1 MQTVIS
7 QTIQNIQPILTAL
20 VLVAFLVLLVA
31 LTPSAIRNAKS
42 VTMQNLLTYARSVAL
57 QCVRAAMHEVQDL
70 KNPTR
75 PGAWT
80 ADAANAIG
88 TKVTEKIVT
97 ILGAQLG
104 IILKLMHSSATPAQ
118 LARELMEG
126 ELTRLKLEQ
135 AQAQAASPVSINTNV
150 EGPSS

>member
-1 MQTVIS
+1 MSDLLEFKDVSVSYGGIQALRNIS
-7 QTIQNIQPILTAL
+7 
-20 VLVAFLVLLVA
+20 F
-31 LTPSAIRNAKS
+31 AIPRG
-42 VTMQNLLTYARSVAL
+42 R
-57 QCVRAAMHEVQDL
+57 
-70 KNPTR
+70 
-75 PGAWT
+75 
-80 ADAANAIG
+80 
-88 TKVTEKIVT
+88 IVT